1 MHVLLW
7 CANRFPP
14 KLSISLI
21 MGTEYAT
28 SLLLIV
34 MLQVLLIGVICAAR
48 QPFSFNLFN
57 CLKALKLSIIHPNEC
72 PIKNCEF
79 GSEFKTLKQHFQNL
93 TFYIQ
98 SSKKY
103 SSIQSSNLKKNMKYN
118 MKCDVETSPNPR
130 KRRSY
135 CNRSLNWERGI
146 LFEIFEEGLRDFQF
160 SCIVIRY
167 YI

>member
-21 MGTEYAT
+21 MGTGYAT

-48 QPFSFNLFN
+48 QPFIFNLFN
-57 CLKALKLSIIHPNEC
+57 CLKALKLSIIHSNEC

-103 SSIQSSNLKKNMKYN
+103 SSIQSSNLKKYSSIQSSNLKKNMKYN
-118 MKCDVETSPNPR
+118 MKCDVETSPNPH

-135 CNRSLNWERGI
+135 YRSLNLG
-146 LFEIFEEGLRDFQF
+146 EGYF
-160 SCIVIRY
+160 I
-167 YI
+167 